1 MATARPVYPSA
12 ISCVSSS
19 PHSDLPAGEE
29 SASLPDETSPLL
41 PKHTPRRAISE
52 WWNSVRSPIFD
63 DNLGLLLVAASQF
76 FFSAMSMSVKWL
88 NSSDEAVP
96 TLELIQVR
104 MAITYVCSVAYMYWK
119 RIPDPLLGP
128 KSVRSL
134 LVLRGFAGFSTLS
147 GAYFSLQHLS
157 LSDATVLTFIAP
169 ILTGFS
175 GAIFLKEPI
184 SIREIVAGLCSFVG
198 IVLISRP
205 QFLFGSSQAFLDPSE
220 GASPTER
227 MLSISAALIGVL
239 GATGT
244 YTILRA
250 IGKRAHVLHSLTFFS
265 SQSVLV
271 STLGMIL
278 FKIPLVTPTLISWLA
293 MLLIA
298 VLGLI
303 AQILLAMGL
312 QRETAGRGT
321 LAVYTSIIFAVMFEF
336 TVFHTAPS
344 ALSITGAL
352 IIMSSSIYT
361 TLSKRKTA
369 TNTASG
375 TTSERSAGGAS
386 ASDCDDDPEA

>member
-1 MATARPVYPSA
+1 
-12 ISCVSSS
+12 
-19 PHSDLPAGEE
+19 
-29 SASLPDETSPLL
+29 
-41 PKHTPRRAISE
+41 
-52 WWNSVRSPIFD
+52 
-63 DNLGLLLVAASQF
+63 
-76 FFSAMSMSVKWL
+76 MSMSVKWL
-88 NSSDEAVP
+88 NSSDKAVP

-104 MAITYVCSVAYMYWK
+104 MAITYVCSVAYMYWR

-128 KSVRSL
+128 KNVRTL
-134 LVLRGFAGFSTLS
+134 LVLRGFAGFLTLS

-175 GAIFLKEPI
+175 GAIFLKEPL
-184 SIREIVAGLCSFVG
+184 SIGETVAGLCSFIG

-220 GASPTER
+220 GLSPTER

-244 YTILRA
+244 YTVLRA

-278 FKIPLVTPTLISWLA
+278 FKIPLVTPTRISWLA

-303 AQILLAMGL
+303 AQILLGMGL

-336 TVFHTAPS
+336 TVFHTTPS
-344 ALSITGAL
+344 PLSITGAL

-375 TTSERSAGGAS
+375 TTLERSAGGAS
-386 ASDCDDDPEA
+386 APDCDDDLEA